1 MHVAAHHRM
10 RLPFTTVSA
19 PRHSSRRGHV
29 LHVTGRWEA
38 SMNCFLNEGG
48 MHFLRHSTFAAHLL
62 PFLSHAKEA
71 GRAGQ
76 EAVGG
81 ARFSR

>member
-1 MHVAAHHRM
+1 
-10 RLPFTTVSA
+10 
-19 PRHSSRRGHV
+19 
-29 LHVTGRWEA
+29 
-38 SMNCFLNEGG
+38 

-81 ARFSR
+81 ARFSRREGSAEGPRGAGWAESKGRVARGAGGKTAE